1 MNDGVFTPNVIDIL
15 QITGYVTLITAV
27 SLLIIYRNFK
37 GSFLFI
43 ICMILTVISAELA
56 VVSYAA
62 GKFGFIYFVY
72 ASPFIVLQF
81 FLGMRW
87 TFHKVHHPLY
97 RVIKRIK
104 LMSKGDI
111 DVNFEEI
118 NTNHRTDE
126 IGSITN
132 ALTSHVNFLKSTTHL
147 AEDIKNGDLDT
158 DFTVKNE
165 NDVLGQ
171 TLVEMRANLKQ
182 IITETNQVVQ
192 SAGEQGDFSARV
204 DDEGKSGVW
213 LTLSQSINE
222 LLESVSRPFF
232 SINKIVSAMAN
243 GDLTLRYEE
252 QEEGDVK
259 RMTDNLN
266 LALDN
271 LDSLL
276 NTIARNVNI
285 IDDSASEMQITGEE
299 MSNNTNE
306 IASAIGQMSHGAQSQ
321 LAKVDES
328 SALVEGILTASKGMV
343 NKAEDINSTAKRGAA
358 LSKSGITIVE
368 EMVNSMREISTFS
381 NKTKDS
387 MGVLTERSKEI
398 TRVLGVISEIASQT
412 NLLALNA
419 AIEAAQAGDAGR
431 GFAVVAEEIRKLAED
446 SRKSAKEIEE
456 LVRGVQVD
464 TKETAEVITQMSEM
478 VKEGEST
485 SVQASS
491 SFREIFESSNK
502 TLHSSEEILQ
512 AANSQIESI
521 NNVVS
526 ITETI
531 VVIAEETAAGTE
543 QVASSATELSSGM
556 VNFGDRSSY
565 LAQVAEEFREGI
577 SMVKLTGS
585 SSENNALYNMR
596 EKFEQE
602 KALLDAILTSL
613 PDLIYFKDLDSK
625 FTRISDSVVKRHN
638 KKSADAILGK
648 SDFDLFGE
656 HAKKAFKDEQE
667 IIKTGKPLLNL
678 VEKEDKNDGTVAYA
692 STTKLPL
699 KDVNGQIIGTFGI
712 TRDIT
717 DLKQAEL
724 KSSQRADQ
732 LQKQE
737 RIIRDNANAVGRQ
750 NELFVDIIN
759 HLEEKIEVKSPE
771 GKLYLINNVAASSYG
786 AETEDIIGKD
796 SFDFFDQ
803 DTASKY
809 WSIEKQLIQ
818 NKRTAVSL
826 EKVIL
831 KGKPT
836 YWFIRKLPIF
846 IPEFDGYGLLGIQRQ
861 VESYQIEEKGLAN
874 DLKAKYPE
882 ISVEL

>member
-1 MNDGVFTPNVIDIL
+1 
-15 QITGYVTLITAV
+15 
-27 SLLIIYRNFK
+27 
-37 GSFLFI
+37 
-43 ICMILTVISAELA
+43 
-56 VVSYAA
+56 
-62 GKFGFIYFVY
+62 
-72 ASPFIVLQF
+72 
-81 FLGMRW
+81 
-87 TFHKVHHPLY
+87 
-97 RVIKRIK
+97 
-104 LMSKGDI
+104 
-111 DVNFEEI
+111 
-118 NTNHRTDE
+118 
-126 IGSITN
+126 
-132 ALTSHVNFLKSTTHL
+132 
-147 AEDIKNGDLDT
+147 
-158 DFTVKNE
+158 
-165 NDVLGQ
+165 
-171 TLVEMRANLKQ
+171 
-182 IITETNQVVQ
+182 
-192 SAGEQGDFSARV
+192 
-204 DDEGKSGVW
+204 
-213 LTLSQSINE
+213 
-222 LLESVSRPFF
+222 
-232 SINKIVSAMAN
+232 
-243 GDLTLRYEE
+243 
-252 QEEGDVK
+252 
-259 RMTDNLN
+259 
-266 LALDN
+266 
-271 LDSLL
+271 
-276 NTIARNVNI
+276 
-285 IDDSASEMQITGEE
+285 
-299 MSNNTNE
+299 
-306 IASAIGQMSHGAQSQ
+306 
-321 LAKVDES
+321 
-328 SALVEGILTASKGMV
+328 
-343 NKAEDINSTAKRGAA
+343 
-358 LSKSGITIVE
+358 
-368 EMVNSMREISTFS
+368 
-381 NKTKDS
+381 
-387 MGVLTERSKEI
+387 
-398 TRVLGVISEIASQT
+398 LGVISEIASQT